1 MNVKSKALRVT
12 GTVFGVLLSI
22 ALVIVL
28 ICSLIFSVTA
38 SMTKPQTIVTLVK
51 EYSIVEQVMQDSS
64 VTQALEQEGVPTE
77 LINDLINSPFIENTI
92 EAYTEDV
99 VAALQGKQ
107 PDVIFDENTIK
118 QLAADNM
125 DSLVALVKKHTP
137 EGVQVSDKEI
147 EGALTELTGQ
157 YADTLAQAMPSGEQI
172 KEMLVE
178 TEIQKPA
185 ELLVST
191 TVPIALYVTIG
202 VLAAII
208 FVCLLHK
215 FRGLLCL
222 GIDALIAALILL
234 VPYLVLNNDALIG
247 SLLGESAELA
257 IPLINVLSTKL
268 GIYLIVLSVVGV
280 AFIAGFIAYRV
291 LVKKKAA
298 AAAVIE
304 GEAVEPTP
312 EAIEMIEAAEIAELA
327 PTEEV

>member
-1 MNVKSKALRVT
+1 MGKLFGI
-12 GTVFGVLLSI
+12 GT
-22 ALVIVL
+22 
-28 ICSLIFSVTA
+28 
-38 SMTKPQTIVTLVK
+38 
-51 EYSIVEQVMQDSS
+51 
-64 VTQALEQEGVPTE
+64 
-77 LINDLINSPFIENTI
+77 NSF
-92 EAYTEDV
+92 
-99 VAALQGKQ
+99 
-107 PDVIFDENTIK
+107 
-118 QLAADNM
+118 
-125 DSLVALVKKHTP
+125 
-137 EGVQVSDKEI
+137 
-147 EGALTELTGQ
+147 
-157 YADTLAQAMPSGEQI
+157 
-172 KEMLVE
+172 
-178 TEIQKPA
+178 
-185 ELLVST
+185 T